1 MALNKNPIT
10 GMRDITPQE
19 MLIRDYVIDL
29 IKKTYKSFGYTP
41 IETPVME
48 SLGNLLSKQGGDNEK
63 LIFKVLKR
71 GEKLKIDS
79 AKTEED
85 LADAG
90 LRYDLTVPLVRYYA
104 AHNSELPKPF
114 KALQIGPVFRADR
127 PQKGRFRQFYQCD
140 IDILGEGT
148 KAAETDLLL
157 ATSTLLGK
165 LGFEGFVLH
174 INDRRLL
181 KAMAA
186 WCGMEA
192 SRFDDAFITWDKMD
206 KIGLDGVVKE
216 LRENGFSEE
225 SVKAYEELSMT
236 LQRAEMPLKALSE
249 LLSADEAAQG
259 YIRDLEAIV
268 ASVEQAATVRFEV
281 RFDPTLVRGMSYYTG
296 PIFELELADFGSA
309 AGGGGRYDEM
319 VGKFIGQQVPAC
331 GISIGFERLITIL
344 MDQGFTIPDQAAKK
358 AYLLEKNLPEEKV
371 LEIRKKAAEERLAG
385 RTVLVTNMI
394 KNKKFQKDNL
404 EADGYTTIK
413 DFYNK

>member
-1 MALNKNPIT
+1 MALNKNPVT
-10 GMRDITPQE
+10 GMRDITPKE

-79 AKTEED
+79 AKTEDD

-90 LRYDLTVPLVRYYA
+90 LRYDLTVPLVRYFS
-104 AHNSELPKPF
+104 AHNGELPKPF

-140 IDILGEGT
+140 IDILGEGST
-148 KAAETDLLL
+148 AAETDLLL

-186 WCGMEA
+186 YCGIPEA
-192 SRFDDAFITWDKMD
+192 RCDEAFITWDKMD
-206 KIGLDGVVKE
+206 KIGLEGVVKE

-225 SVKAYEELSMT
+225 SVAAYEKLSMA
-236 LQRAEMPLKALSE
+236 LKAAEMPLKALSE
-249 LLSADEAAQG
+249 LLSENGAAQG
-259 YIRDLEAIV
+259 FIRDLEGIIA
-268 ASVEQAATVRFEV
+268 AVESAATVRFTV
-281 RFDPTLVRGMSYYTG
+281 LFDPTLVRGMSYYTG

-331 GISIGFERLITIL
+331 GISIGFERLIAIL
-344 MDQGFTIPDQAAKK
+344 LDQGYTVPDQGEKK
-358 AYLLEKNLPEEKV
+358 AYLLEKNLPEEKALAV
-371 LEIRKKAAEERLAG
+371 RKKAAEERAAG
-385 RTVLVTNMI
+385 RTVLVGTMM
-394 KNKKFQKDNL
+394 KNKKFQKDQL
-404 EADGYTTIK
+404 AAEGYAQIEEV
-413 DFYNK
+413 YNR

>member
-1 MALNKNPIT
+1 MALNKNPVT
-10 GMRDITPQE
+10 GMRDITPKE

-79 AKTEED
+79 AKTEDD

-90 LRYDLTVPLVRYYA
+90 LRYDLTVPLVRYFS
-104 AHNSELPKPF
+104 AHSGELPKPF
-114 KALQIGPVFRADR
+114 KALQVGPVFRADR

-140 IDILGEGT
+140 IDILGEGST
-148 KAAETDLLL
+148 AAETDLLL

-186 WCGMEA
+186 YCGIPEG
-192 SRFDDAFITWDKMD
+192 RCDEAFITWDKMD
-206 KIGLDGVVKE
+206 KIGLEGVAKE

-225 SVKAYEELSMT
+225 IVEAYEKLSMA
-236 LQRAEMPLKALSE
+236 LKAAEMPLKALSE
-249 LLSADEAAQG
+249 ILSENGEAQSF
-259 YIRDLEAIV
+259 IRGLEGIITA
-268 ASVEQAATVRFEV
+268 VENSATVRFEV
-281 RFDPTLVRGMSYYTG
+281 LFDPTLVRGMSYYTG

-331 GISIGFERLITIL
+331 GISIGFERLIAIL
-344 MDQGFTIPDQAAKK
+344 LDQGYTIPDQSEKK
-358 AYLLEKNLPEEKV
+358 AYLLEKNLPEEKALAV
-371 LEIRKKAAEERLAG
+371 RKKAAEERAAG
-385 RTVLVTNMI
+385 RTVLVGTLM
-394 KNKKFQKDNL
+394 KNKKFQKDQL
-404 EADGYTTIK
+404 AAEGYAQIEEV
-413 DFYNK
+413 YNR

>member
-1 MALNKNPIT
+1 
-10 GMRDITPQE
+10 MRDITPKE

-79 AKTEED
+79 AKTEDD

-90 LRYDLTVPLVRYYA
+90 LRYDLTVPLVRYFS
-104 AHNSELPKPF
+104 AHNGELPKPF

-140 IDILGEGT
+140 IDILGEGST
-148 KAAETDLLL
+148 AAETDLLL

-186 WCGMEA
+186 YCGIPEA
-192 SRFDDAFITWDKMD
+192 RCDEAFITWDKMD
-206 KIGLDGVVKE
+206 KIGLEGVVKE

-225 SVKAYEELSMT
+225 SVAAYEKLSMA
-236 LQRAEMPLKALSE
+236 LKAAEMPLKALSE
-249 LLSADEAAQG
+249 LLSENSAAQG
-259 YIRDLEAIV
+259 FIRDLEGII
-268 ASVEQAATVRFEV
+268 ASVESAATVRFTV
-281 RFDPTLVRGMSYYTG
+281 LFDPTLVRGMSYYTG

-331 GISIGFERLITIL
+331 GISIGFERLIAIL
-344 MDQGFTIPDQAAKK
+344 LDQGYSIPDQAEKK
-358 AYLLEKNLPEEKV
+358 AYLLEKNLPEEKALAV
-371 LEIRKKAAEERLAG
+371 RKKAAEERAAG
-385 RTVLVTNMI
+385 RTVLVGTMM
-394 KNKKFQKDNL
+394 KNKKFQKDQL
-404 EADGYTTIK
+404 AAEGYAQIEEV
-413 DFYNK
+413 YNR

>member
-1 MALNKNPIT
+1 MALNKNPVT
-10 GMRDITPQE
+10 GMRDITPKE

-79 AKTEED
+79 AKTEDD

-90 LRYDLTVPLVRYYA
+90 LRYDLTVPLVRYFS
-104 AHNSELPKPF
+104 AHSGELPKPF
-114 KALQIGPVFRADR
+114 KALQVGPVFRADR

-140 IDILGEGT
+140 IDILGEGSM
-148 KAAETDLLL
+148 AAETDLLL

-186 WCGMEA
+186 YCGIPEA
-192 SRFDDAFITWDKMD
+192 RCDEAFITWDKMD
-206 KIGLDGVVKE
+206 KIGLEGVVKE

-225 SVKAYEELSMT
+225 SVAAYEKLSMA
-236 LQRAEMPLKALSE
+236 LKAAEMPLKALSE
-249 LLSADEAAQG
+249 LLSENAAAQG
-259 YIRDLEAIV
+259 FICDLEGIIA
-268 ASVEQAATVRFEV
+268 AVESAATVRFTV
-281 RFDPTLVRGMSYYTG
+281 LFDPTLVRGMSYYTG

-331 GISIGFERLITIL
+331 GISIGFERLIAIL
-344 MDQGFTIPDQAAKK
+344 LDQGYTVPDQGEKK
-358 AYLLEKNLPEEKV
+358 AYLLEKNLPEEKALAV
-371 LEIRKKAAEERLAG
+371 RKKAAEERAAG
-385 RTVLVTNMI
+385 RTVLVGTLM
-394 KNKKFQKDNL
+394 KNKKFQKDQL
-404 EADGYTTIK
+404 AAEGYAQIEEV
-413 DFYNK
+413 YNR

>member
-10 GMRDITPQE
+10 GMRDITPKE

-71 GEKLKIDS
+71 GEKLKIDT
-79 AKTEED
+79 AKTEDD

-90 LRYDLTVPLVRYYA
+90 LRYDLTVPLVRYYS
-104 AHNSELPKPF
+104 AHNGELPKPF

-148 KAAETDLLL
+148 TAAETDLLL

-165 LGFEGFVLH
+165 LGFEGFILH

-186 WCGMEA
+186 YCGIPEN
-192 SRFDDAFITWDKMD
+192 RCDEAFITWDKMD
-206 KIGLDGVVKE
+206 KIGLEGVGKE

-225 SVKAYEELSMT
+225 SVAAYEALSKA
-236 LQRAEMPLKALSE
+236 LRAAEMPLKALSE
-249 LLSADEAAQG
+249 LLAENTAAQG
-259 YIRDLEAIV
+259 YIRDLEGII
-268 ASVEQAATVRFEV
+268 ASVEAAATVRFTV
-281 RFDPTLVRGMSYYTG
+281 KFDPTLVRGMSYYTG

-344 MDQGFTIPDQAAKK
+344 LDQGFSIPDQAAKK
-358 AYLLEKNLPEEKV
+358 AYLLEKGLPEEKT
-371 LEIRKKAAEERLAG
+371 LEIRKRAASERAEG
-385 RTVLVTNMI
+385 RTVLVVAMM
-394 KNKKFQKDNL
+394 KNKKFQKDQL
-404 EADGYTTIK
+404 TAEGYSEIEEV
-413 DFYNK
+413 YNR